1 MSENGVVGNT
11 ELNVRVYSVARLV
24 SVNFSLLT
32 AVVVLL
38 LVVGGGGVEAAAG
51 AAGVPSLLLL
61 LGVI

>member
-1 MSENGVVGNT
+1 MAMSENGVVGDT

-32 AVVVLL
+32 AAVVVVLL
-38 LVVGGGGVEAAAG
+38 GGGGEAAEAG
-51 AAGVPSLLLL
+51 GGVPSLLLL

>member
-32 AVVVLL
+32 AVVVLVVL
-38 LVVGGGGVEAAAG
+38 VGGG
-51 AAGVPSLLLL
+51 GVPSLLLL